1 MTRKT
6 RDPNAKARAR
16 AVAQYATEA
25 RRAMA
30 QARAAIDELDA
41 AAAIAHLR
49 SLKGTLWRAERAGV
63 TFMDLKPAVGPDR
76 LRLGWSRIDA
86 EPHVGS
92 EERVAKPR
100 CVTTGHV
107 PDLG

>member
-25 RRAMA
+25 RRATRL
-30 QARAAIDELDA
+30 ARAAIDELDA

-49 SLKGTLWRAERAGV
+49 SLKGTLWHAERAGV
-63 TFMDLKPAVGPDR
+63 TLMDLKPAVSPDR
-76 LRLGWSRIDA
+76 PLLGW
-86 EPHVGS
+86 PHSDTKPHEGS
-92 EERVAKPR
+92 
-100 CVTTGHV
+100 
-107 PDLG
+107 